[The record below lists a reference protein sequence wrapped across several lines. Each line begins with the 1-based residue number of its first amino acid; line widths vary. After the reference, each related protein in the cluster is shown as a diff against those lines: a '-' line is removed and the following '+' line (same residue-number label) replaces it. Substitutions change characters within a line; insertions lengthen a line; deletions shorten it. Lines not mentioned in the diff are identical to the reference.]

1 MSVQRPV
8 LQRVPTPPLLRHQSP
23 PPSAP
28 PSASAGQRAG
38 AGGLGSRTLTPGAAG
53 PRGSAAPGTSVST
66 SHGVSGGGGQR
77 PRPCRLLS
85 PGIHRCF
92 SCPSAPAATPEG
104 TPRPGRPGAP
114 GRAAP
119 AQGPEAQSPPLR
131 PAPSV
136 GLGPEGGSREG
147 RETGSSPP
155 TPPLSPPGTSGGRPG
170 PRPASPPRHTR
181 PAGAAIGGSPALG
194 PSTSGP
200 RVRRARAPPTRAGG
214 GCACAGPGGAHAPSA
229 AISVPDVWGRWR
241 EEGEGKVRSTDVP
254 RYLAHERKK
263 NTTNQRARWYPQ

>member
-1 MSVQRPV
+1 MEADPHPR
-8 LQRVPTPPLLRHQSP
+8 
-23 PPSAP
+23 
-28 PSASAGQRAG
+28 
-38 AGGLGSRTLTPGAAG
+38 AAG

-66 SHGVSGGGGQR
+66 SRCVSGGGGQR

-92 SCPSAPAATPEG
+92 ACPSAPATTPEG

-119 AQGPEAQSPPLR
+119 AQDPEAQSPPLR

-155 TPPLSPPGTSGGRPG
+155 SPSPVPARDLRGP
-170 PRPASPPRHTR
+170 PRPQACLSAQAHATRRGSHWEEPRPRAQHLRTPSPPRARRQPVPT
-181 PAGAAIGGSPALG
+181 AAA
-194 PSTSGP
+194 
-200 RVRRARAPPTRAGG
+200 RARGRAGRMR
-214 GCACAGPGGAHAPSA
+214 PQRRFPFLTFGGAG
-229 AISVPDVWGRWR
+229 VKK
-241 EEGEGKVRSTDVP
+241 GK
-254 RYLAHERKK
+254 EK
-263 NTTNQRARWYPQ
+263 